1 MSDITAPFTL
11 TLKSYWRSSAS
22 WRVRIALE
30 LKRLP
35 YQYEPVHLVRDGGE
49 QHQPAHLA
57 INPMAQVPHLTVVDR
72 DGSARTL
79 TQSVAILTL
88 LDHLAPEPLIFPSDP
103 WRRARVIELVEVV
116 NSGIQPI
123 QNLSVLQAVQA
134 LGGDKVTW
142 AREAIS
148 RGLKALEWRCQSDA
162 TLCEGP
168 FVMGEQPGAFEAAL
182 IPQLYNA
189 RRFSVD
195 LEAYPRLLEL
205 EEACE
210 ALEAFKRAAP
220 ESQPDAQR

>member
-1 MSDITAPFTL
+1 MSGITAPYTL

-30 LKRLP
+30 LKGIP
-35 YQYEPVHLVRDGGE
+35 YTYEAVHLVRDGGE
-49 QHQPAHLA
+49 QHTPAHLEL
-57 INPMAQVPHLTVVDR
+57 NPMAQVPHLTLVD
-72 DGSARTL
+72 GKGARHTL

-88 LDHLAPEPLIFPSDP
+88 LDQLAPEPLMFPSDP
-103 WRRARVIELVEVV
+103 WRRARVTELVEVI

-134 LGGDKVTW
+134 LGGDKVAW
-142 AREAIS
+142 AHEAIS

-162 TLCEGP
+162 MLREGP
-168 FVMGEQPGAFEAAL
+168 FVMGETPSAFEAAL

-195 LEAYPRLLEL
+195 TQAYPRLLEL
-205 EEACE
+205 EEACG
-210 ALEAFKRAAP
+210 ALEAFKRASP
-220 ESQPDAQR
+220 EAQPDAQR